1 MSSPVYDLAPD
12 GLPDPPPS
20 IDSQLRVAISAAF
33 VRITSAATPDEAKGW
48 IDVVDA
54 LAAQADYF
62 KVDLNPPAEPQPAPE
77 PEPEPKPA
85 KPRTRKPATTTTS
98 KENQ

>member
-12 GLPDPPPS
+12 GLPDPPPN
-20 IDSQLRVAISAAF
+20 INSQLRVAISAAF

-77 PEPEPKPA
+77 PEPA
-85 KPRTRKPATTTTS
+85 KPRTRKPTTTATTS
-98 KENQ
+98 KENQS

>member
-33 VRITSAATPDEAKGW
+33 VRIASAATPDEAKGW
-48 IDVVDA
+48 IEVLSA
-54 LAAQADYF
+54 LAEYADYL

-77 PEPEPKPA
+77 PEPA
-85 KPRTRKPATTTTS
+85 KQRTRKPATTTTS
-98 KENQ
+98 KENQS

>member
-33 VRITSAATPDEAKGW
+33 VRIASAATPDEAKGW

-54 LAAQADYF
+54 LTAQADF
-62 KVDLNPPAEPQPAPE
+62 LKVDLNPPAGPLPAPE
-77 PEPEPKPA
+77 PEPA

-98 KENQ
+98 KETQ

>member
-77 PEPEPKPA
+77 PEPA
-85 KPRTRKPATTTTS
+85 KPRTRKPTTTATTS
-98 KENQ
+98 KENQS

>member
-12 GLPDPPPS
+12 GLPDPGPS

-54 LAAQADYF
+54 LAAQADCF

>member
-1 MSSPVYDLAPD
+1 MYDLAPD

-77 PEPEPKPA
+77 PEPA
-85 KPRTRKPATTTTS
+85 KQRTRKPATTTTS
-98 KENQ
+98 KENQS

>member
-77 PEPEPKPA
+77 PKPA
-85 KPRTRKPATTTTS
+85 KPRTRKPTTTATTS
-98 KENQ
+98 KENQS

>member
-12 GLPDPPPS
+12 GLPDPGPS

-54 LAAQADYF
+54 LAAQADCF

-77 PEPEPKPA
+77 PEPA
-85 KPRTRKPATTTTS
+85 KPRTRKPTTTATTS
-98 KENQ
+98 KENQS

>member
-62 KVDLNPPAEPQPAPE
+62 KVDLNPPAEPQPAPK
-77 PEPEPKPA
+77 PEPA
-85 KPRTRKPATTTTS
+85 KQRTRKPTTTATTS
-98 KENQ
+98 KENQS

>member
-48 IDVVDA
+48 IDIVDA
-54 LAAQADYF
+54 LAAQAHYF

-77 PEPEPKPA
+77 PEPA
-85 KPRTRKPATTTTS
+85 KPRTRKPTTTATTS
-98 KENQ
+98 KENQS